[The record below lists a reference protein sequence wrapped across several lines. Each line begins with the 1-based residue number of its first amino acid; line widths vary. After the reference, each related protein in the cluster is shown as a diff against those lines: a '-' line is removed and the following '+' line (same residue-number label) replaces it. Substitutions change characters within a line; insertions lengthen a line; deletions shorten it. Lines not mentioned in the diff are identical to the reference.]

1 MTFLTVVSVLMLCG
15 AAADS
20 DPSIPSIPR
29 SQKLHVITS
38 YFEVVESKV
47 RRQYL
52 QDFAEYL
59 AQFPEIELWVV
70 EVAFEDRGFHVT
82 QADNPRH
89 LQIRSKQILWVKE
102 NVINIMIK
110 KLPPEVQYIA
120 VIDADVEFCD
130 KQWAV
135 RTL

>member
-1 MTFLTVVSVLMLCG
+1 MLPTNNIMTFLTVVSVLMLCG
-15 AAADS
+15 AAAKS
-20 DPSIPSIPR
+20 DPSISSIPR
-29 SQKLHVITS
+29 SQKLHVVTS

-52 QDFAEYL
+52 RDFAEYL
-59 AQFPEIELWVV
+59 AQFPEVELWVV
-70 EVAFEDRGFHVT
+70 EVAFEDRDFHVT
-82 QADNPRH
+82 QAGNPRH

-130 KQWAV
+130 K
-135 RTL
+135 